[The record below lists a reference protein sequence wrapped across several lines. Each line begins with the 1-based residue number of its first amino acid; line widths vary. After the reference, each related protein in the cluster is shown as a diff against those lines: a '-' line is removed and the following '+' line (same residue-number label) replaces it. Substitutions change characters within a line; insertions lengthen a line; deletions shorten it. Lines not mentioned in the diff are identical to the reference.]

1 MDVGG
6 GAGKNTAD
14 ICNAFAEWV
23 PSFRLHCLAS
33 DAAAGCVAL
42 VLRARASFSF
52 HKADD
57 DDDDDDDRPSLRFSM
72 RTNSMAEGGRGRPES
87 I

>member
-1 MDVGG
+1 MLLRSGFHHFDSIVSLLMPLPD
-6 GAGKNTAD
+6 A
-14 ICNAFAEWV
+14 
-23 PSFRLHCLAS
+23 LHLSCA
-33 DAAAGCVAL
+33 
-42 VLRARASFSF
+42 RARASFSF